1 MGSTFKNCLVIYM
14 DTKSDGKTSS
24 LKWAIGELSK
34 QKDELEGK
42 LKIARK
48 RDETSALIEEVHA
61 QKDALEKRIASLQD
75 GLRVS
80 SDLVNDQVEGLAET
94 ISTVDEKLE
103 IAQERLEALE
113 QEEYL
118 EALGRKLNGDY
129 STEEVTETSYEKP
142 EVAELSEKTAPP
154 LSALPEV
161 SSQSSTSVQTSPTP
175 VLMKSPSN
183 RIESEE
189 EETTSSSRI
198 TPEEGSISH
207 SGESKLE
214 LCQDVT
220 ASSLEECAKEL
231 GMEPEYLLNKGM
243 QAVLRMI
250 ARNGNQISFPLEVE
264 QVK

>member
-1 MGSTFKNCLVIYM
+1 M
-14 DTKSDGKTSS
+14 DPKLKS

-34 QKDELEGK
+34 QKEELEGK
-42 LKIARK
+42 LKVARK

-61 QKDALEKRIASLQD
+61 QKDALEMRIASLQD

-80 SDLVNDQVEGLAET
+80 SDLVDDQVEELAQS
-94 ISTVDEKLE
+94 ISTVNEKLE
-103 IAQERLEALE
+103 IAQERMEALE

-118 EALGRKLNGDY
+118 EELGRKLNGDY
-129 STEEVTETSYEKP
+129 STEVAIESSEEIPDETEFSSNTGTFVPSVLPDVSP
-142 EVAELSEKTAPP
+142 EASIDL
-154 LSALPEV
+154 
-161 SSQSSTSVQTSPTP
+161 QTSPTP

-183 RIESEE
+183 RIETEAEE
-189 EETTSSSRI
+189 TSSSRI
-198 TPEEGSISH
+198 PSPEVTDSPL
-207 SGESKLE
+207 GESKLK
-214 LCQDVT
+214 LCQEAT
-220 ASSLEECAKEL
+220 ASSLEECAKQL

>member
-1 MGSTFKNCLVIYM
+1 M
-14 DTKSDGKTSS
+14 DPKLKS

-34 QKDELEGK
+34 QKEELEGK
-42 LKIARK
+42 LKVARK

-80 SDLVNDQVEGLAET
+80 SDLVDDQVEELAQS
-94 ISTVDEKLE
+94 ISTVNEKLE
-103 IAQERLEALE
+103 IAQERMEALE

-118 EALGRKLNGDY
+118 EELGRKLNGDY
-129 STEEVTETSYEKP
+129 STEVSIESSEEIADETEFSSNTDPFVPS
-142 EVAELSEKTAPP
+142 V
-154 LSALPEV
+154 LPDV
-161 SSQSSTSVQTSPTP
+161 SSEASIDLLTSPTP

-183 RIESEE
+183 RIETEAEE
-189 EETTSSSRI
+189 TSSSRI
-198 TPEEGSISH
+198 PSPEVTDSPL
-207 SGESKLE
+207 GESKLK
-214 LCQDVT
+214 LCQEAT
-220 ASSLEECAKEL
+220 ASSLEECAKQL

>member
-1 MGSTFKNCLVIYM
+1 M
-14 DTKSDGKTSS
+14 DSKMKS
-24 LKWAIGELSK
+24 LRWAIGELSK
-34 QKDELEGK
+34 QKGELEGK
-42 LKIARK
+42 LKVARK

-80 SDLVNDQVEGLAET
+80 SDLVDDQVEGLAET

-118 EALGRKLNGDY
+118 EELGRKLNGDY
-129 STEEVTETSYEKP
+129 STEDTIEASDEIP
-142 EVAELSEKTAPP
+142 EGAELTDNTDTFLP
-154 LSALPEV
+154 SALPEV
-161 SSQSSTSVQTSPTP
+161 SSQPSASVQTSPTP
-175 VLMKSPSN
+175 ALMKSPSN
-183 RIESEE
+183 RIETEE
-189 EETTSSSRI
+189 EETAISSRI
-198 TPEEGSISH
+198 TPEEGSISP

>member
-1 MGSTFKNCLVIYM
+1 MNQ
-14 DTKSDGKTSS
+14 TKA
-24 LKWAIGELSK
+24 LHWAIGELSK

-42 LKIARK
+42 LKVARK

-80 SDLVNDQVEGLAET
+80 SDLVDDQVEELAQS

-118 EALGRKLNGDY
+118 EELGRKLNGDF
-129 STEEVTETSYEKP
+129 STKDPIVSSEEIPEETEFSSNTD
-142 EVAELSEKTAPP
+142 TFAP
-154 LSALPEV
+154 SALPEV
-161 SSQSSTSVQTSPTP
+161 SSDASIDLQTSPTP

-183 RIESEE
+183 RIETEAEE
-189 EETTSSSRI
+189 TSSSRI
-198 TPEEGSISH
+198 PSSEVTDSP
-207 SGESKLE
+207 SGVSKLE
-214 LCQDVT
+214 LCQEAT
-220 ASSLEECAKEL
+220 ALSLEECAKQL

-250 ARNGNQISFPLEVE
+250 ARNGNQISFPLELE

>member
-1 MGSTFKNCLVIYM
+1 M
-14 DTKSDGKTSS
+14 DTTNDKISS
-24 LKWAIGELSK
+24 LNWAIGELSK

-42 LKIARK
+42 LKVARK

-80 SDLVNDQVEGLAET
+80 SDLVDDQVEGLAET

-118 EALGRKLNGDY
+118 EELGRKLNGDY
-129 STEEVTETSYEKP
+129 STEETSESSD
-142 EVAELSEKTAPP
+142 EDAERAELVDNTDTFPP
-154 LSALPEV
+154 SALPEV
-161 SSQSSTSVQTSPTP
+161 SSQPSTSVQTSPTP

-183 RIESEE
+183 RIETEE

-198 TPEEGSISH
+198 TPEEGSSSH

>member
-1 MGSTFKNCLVIYM
+1 MESKM
-14 DTKSDGKTSS
+14 KSLD
-24 LKWAIGELSK
+24 WAIGELAK
-34 QKDELEGK
+34 QKSELEGK
-42 LKIARK
+42 LKVARK
-48 RDETSALIEEVHA
+48 RDETSSLIDEVNA
-61 QKDALEKRIASLQD
+61 QKNALEKRIVSLQD

-80 SDLVNDQVEGLAET
+80 SGLVDDQVEGLEQT

-103 IAQERLEALE
+103 IAQERLESLE

-118 EALGRKLNGDY
+118 EELGRKLNGGY
-129 STEEVTETSYEKP
+129 STEDGGESIDEN
-142 EVAELSEKTAPP
+142 AELPEKTDTFAT
-154 LSALPEV
+154 SASSEV
-161 SSQSSTSVQTSPTP
+161 SSQASTSVQTSPTP

-183 RIESEE
+183 RIETEE

-198 TPEEGSISH
+198 VAEEASISLL
-207 SGESKLE
+207 GESKLE

-250 ARNGNQISFPLEVE
+250 ARNGNQISFPLEVD

>member
-1 MGSTFKNCLVIYM
+1 M
-14 DTKSDGKTSS
+14 DPKLKS

-34 QKDELEGK
+34 QKEELEGK
-42 LKIARK
+42 LKVARK

-80 SDLVNDQVEGLAET
+80 SDLVDDQVEELAQS
-94 ISTVDEKLE
+94 ISTVNEKLE
-103 IAQERLEALE
+103 IAQERMEALE

-118 EALGRKLNGDY
+118 EELGRKLNGDY
-129 STEEVTETSYEKP
+129 STEVAIESSEEIPDETEFSSNTDPFVPS
-142 EVAELSEKTAPP
+142 V
-154 LSALPEV
+154 LPDV
-161 SSQSSTSVQTSPTP
+161 SSEASIDLQTSPTP

-183 RIESEE
+183 RIETEAEE
-189 EETTSSSRI
+189 TSSSRI
-198 TPEEGSISH
+198 PSPEVTDSPLV
-207 SGESKLE
+207 ESKLE
-214 LCQDVT
+214 LCQEAT
-220 ASSLEECAKEL
+220 ASSLEECAKQL

>member
-1 MGSTFKNCLVIYM
+1 M
-14 DTKSDGKTSS
+14 DPKLKS

-42 LKIARK
+42 LKVARK

-80 SDLVNDQVEGLAET
+80 SDLVDDQVEELAQS

-103 IAQERLEALE
+103 IAKERLEALE

-118 EALGRKLNGDY
+118 EELGRKLNGDF
-129 STEEVTETSYEKP
+129 STKDTIVSSEEIPEETEFSSNTD
-142 EVAELSEKTAPP
+142 TFAP
-154 LSALPEV
+154 SALPEV
-161 SSQSSTSVQTSPTP
+161 SSDASIDLQTSPTP

-183 RIESEE
+183 RIETEVEE
-189 EETTSSSRI
+189 TSSSRI
-198 TPEEGSISH
+198 PSSEVTDSP
-207 SGESKLE
+207 SGTSKLE
-214 LCQDVT
+214 LCQEAT
-220 ASSLEECAKEL
+220 ALSLEECAKQL

-243 QAVLRMI
+243 QAFLRMI
-250 ARNGNQISFPLEVE
+250 ARNGNQISFPLELE

>member
-1 MGSTFKNCLVIYM
+1 MK
-14 DTKSDGKTSS
+14 S

-42 LKIARK
+42 LKVARK

-80 SDLVNDQVEGLAET
+80 SDLVDDQVEELAQS

-118 EALGRKLNGDY
+118 EELGRKLNGDY
-129 STEEVTETSYEKP
+129 STEDAIESSEEIPEETEFSSNTDTFSP
-142 EVAELSEKTAPP
+142 
-154 LSALPEV
+154 SALPEV
-161 SSQSSTSVQTSPTP
+161 SSEASIDLQTSPTP
-175 VLMKSPSN
+175 VLMKSPPN
-183 RIESEE
+183 RIETEAEE
-189 EETTSSSRI
+189 NSSSRI
-198 TPEEGSISH
+198 PSPEVTDSPLGA
-207 SGESKLE
+207 SKLE
-214 LCQDVT
+214 ICQEAT
-220 ASSLEECAKEL
+220 ASSLEECAKQL

>member
-1 MGSTFKNCLVIYM
+1 MSSESKVT
-14 DTKSDGKTSS
+14 S
-24 LKWAIGELSK
+24 LKWAIGELAK

-42 LKIARK
+42 LKVARK

-80 SDLVNDQVEGLAET
+80 SDLVDDQVEALAQS

-118 EALGRKLNGDY
+118 EELGRKLNGDY
-129 STEEVTETSYEKP
+129 STEDAIESSEEIPEETEFSSNTD
-142 EVAELSEKTAPP
+142 TFAP
-154 LSALPEV
+154 SALPEV
-161 SSQSSTSVQTSPTP
+161 SSEASIDLQTSPTP

-183 RIESEE
+183 RIETEE
-189 EETTSSSRI
+189 EETSSSRI
-198 TPEEGSISH
+198 PSAEVTDSPLGA
-207 SGESKLE
+207 SKLE
-214 LCQDVT
+214 LCQEAT
-220 ASSLEECAKEL
+220 ASSLEECAKQL